1 MRIIKHLASIIRSK
15 SKEQTPESLPSAKVL
30 ESNSAPS
37 ADYAERNKTSSAS
50 KPADVE
56 SPQGKTDSNGTN
68 PGNKRRRRR
77 RPRKKQNNGETLHKQ
92 NAATIEPKKP
102 ENDENPSKNKR
113 TRRRR
118 KKKPAVAGAH
128 AAPQKSQKAANPSY
142 NGITY
147 KKDPSEFGVADF
159 DVADAPEGFRELG
172 FGPELLRGI
181 HGLGFDAPTPIQR
194 DAIPVARE
202 GRDIIGC
209 AQTGTGKTASFAL
222 PTLERLQGA
231 SGTRCLVL
239 TPTRELAIQVSEQFH
254 RLGKHVETSC
264 AVIYG
269 GVDYEPQFQAFSE
282 NVDIVVATPGRLL
295 DHLKRKSVHF
305 KKLEILIIDEADRM
319 LDMGFAEEITE
330 ILKRLPQ
337 KRQTML
343 FSATMPAKI
352 QDLAN
357 RAVSEPVQINIST
370 PSTPAEGIH
379 HGVYPISMS
388 NKPRG
393 VLGIIDK
400 YNPTSVLIF
409 TRTKAGADVL
419 CNFLENEK
427 ISVAKIHS
435 DRSQRQRERAL
446 AGFRQGQHRILVATD
461 IVSRGIDVTGISHVI
476 NYDVPEYPEDYVHR
490 AGRTARAGRIG
501 YAMTLMSPG
510 EITPVKNIERFIGK
524 ALPRVG
530 MEGFA
535 DDVHQQNIENEPKPL
550 LDQPR
555 VARYERLRKMPR
567 RTGLSLR

>member
-1 MRIIKHLASIIRSK
+1 M
-15 SKEQTPESLPSAKVL
+15 
-30 ESNSAPS
+30 
-37 ADYAERNKTSSAS
+37 
-50 KPADVE
+50 
-56 SPQGKTDSNGTN
+56 
-68 PGNKRRRRR
+68 
-77 RPRKKQNNGETLHKQ
+77 HKQ
-92 NAATIEPKKP
+92 NAAKIESK
-102 ENDENPSKNKR
+102 NGTSDEQPSKNKR
-113 TRRRR
+113 KRRRR
-118 KKKPAVAGAH
+118 KKKPAAVRAQAPSPS
-128 AAPQKSQKAANPSY
+128 PQKRTDAPY
-142 NGITY
+142 NGVTY
-147 KKDPSEFGVADF
+147 QKDPADFGVGDF
-159 DVADAPEGFRELG
+159 DVAQAPEGFRELG

-181 HGLGFDAPTPIQR
+181 HGLGFGAPTPIQR
-194 DAIPVARE
+194 ETIPIARE

-222 PTLERLQGA
+222 PTLEHLKGG

-239 TPTRELAIQVSEQFH
+239 TPTRELAIQVSEQFQ
-254 RLGKHVETSC
+254 RLGKHLETSC

-269 GVDYEPQFQAFSE
+269 GVDYEPQFLAFQE
-282 NVDIVVATPGRLL
+282 KADVIVATPGRLL
-295 DHLKRKSVHF
+295 DHLNRKSVHF
-305 KKLEILIIDEADRM
+305 RKLEILIIDEADRM
-319 LDMGFAEEITE
+319 LDMGFAEEITD
-330 ILKRLPQ
+330 ILKRLPK

-343 FSATMPAKI
+343 FSATMPEKI

-357 RAVSEPVQINIST
+357 RAVSDPVQINISP

-446 AGFRQGQHRILVATD
+446 AGFRQGKHRILVATD

-530 MEGFA
+530 IGGFA
-535 DDVHQQNIENEPKPL
+535 DDVHQQNLENEPKPL
-550 LDQPR
+550 LDQPS

-567 RTGLSLR
+567 RTGLALR

>member
-1 MRIIKHLASIIRSK
+1 M
-15 SKEQTPESLPSAKVL
+15 
-30 ESNSAPS
+30 
-37 ADYAERNKTSSAS
+37 
-50 KPADVE
+50 
-56 SPQGKTDSNGTN
+56 
-68 PGNKRRRRR
+68 
-77 RPRKKQNNGETLHKQ
+77 HKQ
-92 NAATIEPKKP
+92 NATKVESKKP
-102 ENDENPSKNKR
+102 ENDEQPSKNRRK
-113 TRRRR
+113 RRRR
-118 KKKPAVAGAH
+118 GKKKPATVGAQ
-128 AAPQKSQKAANPSY
+128 AAPQSPRKDTGASY

-147 KKDPSEFGVADF
+147 QKDPADLGVGDF
-159 DVADAPEGFRELG
+159 DPAEAPEGFRELG
-172 FGPELLRGI
+172 FSAELLRGI
-181 HGLGFDAPTPIQR
+181 HALGFGAPTPIQR
-194 DAIPVARE
+194 EAIPVARE

-222 PTLERLQGA
+222 PTLERLQGG

-254 RLGKHVETSC
+254 RLGKHLETSC

-269 GVDYEPQFQAFSE
+269 GVDYEPQFQAFQE
-282 NVDIVVATPGRLL
+282 KVDIVVATPGRLL
-295 DHLKRKSVHF
+295 DHLNRKSVHF
-305 KKLEILIIDEADRM
+305 RKLEILIIDEADRM

-330 ILKRLPQ
+330 ILKRLPK

-343 FSATMPAKI
+343 FSATMPQKI

-357 RAVSEPVQINIST
+357 RAVSDPAQINISP

-379 HGVYPISMS
+379 HGVYPISMA

-435 DRSQRQRERAL
+435 DRSQRQRENAL
-446 AGFRQGQHRILVATD
+446 AGFRQGKHRILVATD

-530 MEGFA
+530 IEDFA
-535 DDVHQQNIENEPKPL
+535 DDIHQQNLESEPKPL
-550 LDQPR
+550 VGQPT

>member
-1 MRIIKHLASIIRSK
+1 MHK
-15 SKEQTPESLPSAKVL
+15 Q
-30 ESNSAPS
+30 
-37 ADYAERNKTSSAS
+37 
-50 KPADVE
+50 
-56 SPQGKTDSNGTN
+56 NGTSIESKKQPSGDQPPKSN
-68 PGNKRRRRR
+68 RNKRRRK
-77 RPRKKQNNGETLHKQ
+77 RK
-92 NAATIEPKKP
+92 AT
-102 ENDENPSKNKR
+102 
-113 TRRRR
+113 T
-118 KKKPAVAGAH
+118 AGAE
-128 AAPQKSQKAANPSY
+128 ASTQKPQKAANPSY

-147 KKDPSEFGVADF
+147 QKNSAEFGVGDF
-159 DVADAPEGFRELG
+159 EVDEAPEGFRELG

-181 HGLGFDAPTPIQR
+181 HGLGFNAPTPIQR
-194 DAIPVARE
+194 EAIPVARE

-222 PTLERLQGA
+222 PTLERLQGG

-269 GVDYEPQFQAFSE
+269 GVDYEPQFQAFQDD
-282 NVDIVVATPGRLL
+282 VDIVVATPGRLL
-295 DHLKRKSVHF
+295 DHLNRKSVHF
-305 KKLEILIIDEADRM
+305 RKLEILIIDEADRM
-319 LDMGFAEEITE
+319 LDMGFAEEITD
-330 ILKRLPQ
+330 ILKRLPE

-343 FSATMPAKI
+343 FSATMPQKI

-379 HGVYPISMS
+379 HGVYPISMA

-409 TRTKAGADVL
+409 TRTKTGADVL

-435 DRSQRQRERAL
+435 DRSQRQRESAL
-446 AGFRQGQHRILVATD
+446 AGFRQGKHRILVATD

-501 YAMTLMSPG
+501 FAMTLMSPG

-530 MEGFA
+530 MKGFA
-535 DDVHQQNIENEPKPL
+535 DDVHQQNLENEPKPL
-550 LDQPR
+550 LDQPT

>member
-1 MRIIKHLASIIRSK
+1 M
-15 SKEQTPESLPSAKVL
+15 
-30 ESNSAPS
+30 
-37 ADYAERNKTSSAS
+37 
-50 KPADVE
+50 
-56 SPQGKTDSNGTN
+56 
-68 PGNKRRRRR
+68 
-77 RPRKKQNNGETLHKQ
+77 HKQ
-92 NAATIEPKKP
+92 NAATIESKKP
-102 ENDENPSKNKR
+102 ENDDKTSKNKR

-118 KKKPAVAGAH
+118 KRKPATAGAKT
-128 AAPQKSQKAANPSY
+128 APQKSQKAANPSY

-147 KKDPSEFGVADF
+147 QKDPADFGVGDF
-159 DVADAPEGFRELG
+159 NVDDAPEGFRELG
-172 FGPELLRGI
+172 FEPELLRGI
-181 HGLGFDAPTPIQR
+181 HGLGFDAPTPIQSE
-194 DAIPVARE
+194 AIPVARE

-222 PTLERLQGA
+222 PTLEHLQGG

-254 RLGKHVETSC
+254 RLGKHLETSC

-269 GVDYEPQFQAFSE
+269 GVDYEPQFQAFQA

-295 DHLKRKSVHF
+295 DHLNRKSVHF
-305 KKLEILIIDEADRM
+305 RKLDILIIDEADRM

-330 ILKRLPQ
+330 ILKRLP
-337 KRQTML
+337 KERQTML
-343 FSATMPAKI
+343 FSATMPEKI

-357 RAVSEPVQINIST
+357 RAVSDPVQINISP

-379 HGVYPISMS
+379 HGVYPISMV

-419 CNFLENEK
+419 CDFLVNEK

-446 AGFRQGQHRILVATD
+446 AGFRQGKHRILVATD

-530 MEGFA
+530 IQGFA
-535 DDVHQQNIENEPKPL
+535 DDVHQQNLENEPKPL
-550 LDQPR
+550 LDQPH

>member
-1 MRIIKHLASIIRSK
+1 M
-15 SKEQTPESLPSAKVL
+15 
-30 ESNSAPS
+30 
-37 ADYAERNKTSSAS
+37 
-50 KPADVE
+50 
-56 SPQGKTDSNGTN
+56 
-68 PGNKRRRRR
+68 
-77 RPRKKQNNGETLHKQ
+77 HKQ
-92 NAATIEPKKP
+92 NAAKIESK
-102 ENDENPSKNKR
+102 NGTTDEQPSKNRRKR
-113 TRRRR
+113 KRR
-118 KKKPAVAGAH
+118 KKKPEMARAQ

-147 KKDPSEFGVADF
+147 QKDSADLGLGDF
-159 DVADAPEGFRELG
+159 DPGDAPEGFRELG
-172 FGPELLRGI
+172 FGAELLRGI
-181 HGLGFDAPTPIQR
+181 HGLGFDAPTPIQSE
-194 DAIPVARE
+194 AIPVARE

-222 PTLERLQGA
+222 PTLERLQDG

-254 RLGKHVETSC
+254 RLGKHLETSC

-269 GVDYEPQFQAFSE
+269 GVDYEPQFQAFQA

-295 DHLKRKSVHF
+295 DHLNRKSVHF
-305 KKLEILIIDEADRM
+305 RKLEILIIDEADRM

-343 FSATMPAKI
+343 FSATMPEKI

-357 RAVSEPVQINIST
+357 RAVNDPVQINISP

-379 HGVYPISMS
+379 HGVYPISMA

-400 YNPTSVLIF
+400 YDPTSVLIF

-446 AGFRQGQHRILVATD
+446 AGFRQGKHRILVATD

-530 MEGFA
+530 IKGFA
-535 DDVHQQNIENEPKPL
+535 DDIHQQNIENEPKPL
-550 LDQPR
+550 IDQPT

>member
-1 MRIIKHLASIIRSK
+1 M
-15 SKEQTPESLPSAKVL
+15 
-30 ESNSAPS
+30 
-37 ADYAERNKTSSAS
+37 
-50 KPADVE
+50 
-56 SPQGKTDSNGTN
+56 
-68 PGNKRRRRR
+68 
-77 RPRKKQNNGETLHKQ
+77 
-92 NAATIEPKKP
+92 
-102 ENDENPSKNKR
+102 
-113 TRRRR
+113 
-118 KKKPAVAGAH
+118 AGAQ

-147 KKDPSEFGVADF
+147 QKDPAVFGVGDF
-159 DVADAPEGFRELG
+159 EVDEAPEGFRELG

-181 HGLGFDAPTPIQR
+181 HGLGFESPTPIQR
-194 DAIPVARE
+194 EAIPVARE

-222 PTLERLQGA
+222 PTLERLQGG

-239 TPTRELAIQVSEQFH
+239 TPTRELAIQVSEHFH
-254 RLGKHVETSC
+254 RLGKHLETSC

-269 GVDYEPQFQAFSE
+269 GVDYEPQFQAFQDD
-282 NVDIVVATPGRLL
+282 VDIVVATPGRLL
-295 DHLKRKSVHF
+295 DHLNRKSVHF
-305 KKLEILIIDEADRM
+305 RKLEILIIDEADRM
-319 LDMGFAEEITE
+319 LDMGFAEEITD
-330 ILKRLPQ
+330 ILKRLPE

-343 FSATMPAKI
+343 FSATMPQKI

-379 HGVYPISMS
+379 HGVYPISMA

-409 TRTKAGADVL
+409 TRTKTGADVL

-435 DRSQRQRERAL
+435 DRSQRQRESAL
-446 AGFRQGQHRILVATD
+446 TGFRQGKHRILVATD

-490 AGRTARAGRIG
+490 AGRTARAGLIG

-530 MEGFA
+530 MKGFA
-535 DDVHQQNIENEPKPL
+535 DDVHQQNLENEPKPL
-550 LDQPR
+550 LDQPT

>member
-1 MRIIKHLASIIRSK
+1 MH
-15 SKEQTPESLPSAKVL
+15 T
-30 ESNSAPS
+30 
-37 ADYAERNKTSSAS
+37 
-50 KPADVE
+50 
-56 SPQGKTDSNGTN
+56 
-68 PGNKRRRRR
+68 
-77 RPRKKQNNGETLHKQ
+77 Q
-92 NAATIEPKKP
+92 NATKAKSKKP
-102 ENDENPSKNKR
+102 ENSEQPSKNRK

-118 KKKPAVAGAH
+118 GKKKTAAAGTAPQTARKEAGA
-128 AAPQKSQKAANPSY
+128 SY
-142 NGITY
+142 NGVVY
-147 KKDPSEFGVADF
+147 QKDPAEFGVGDF
-159 DVADAPEGFRELG
+159 RVEGAPESFRELG
-172 FGPELLRGI
+172 FEPELLRGI
-181 HGLGFDAPTPIQR
+181 QGLGFGVPTPIQR
-194 DAIPVARE
+194 EATPVARE

-222 PTLERLQGA
+222 PALERLQGG

-254 RLGKHVETSC
+254 RLGKHLETTC

-269 GVDYEPQFQAFSE
+269 GVDYEPQFQAFQQ

-295 DHLKRKSVHF
+295 DHLNRKSVHF
-305 KKLEILIIDEADRM
+305 RKLEILIIDEADRM

-330 ILKRLPQ
+330 ILNRLPK

-343 FSATMPAKI
+343 FSATMPEKI

-357 RAVSEPVQINIST
+357 RAVNDPVKINISP

-379 HGVYPISMS
+379 HGVYPISMA

-409 TRTKAGADVL
+409 TRTKAGADAL
-419 CNFLENEK
+419 CHFLENEK

-446 AGFRQGQHRILVATD
+446 AGFRQGKHRILVATD

-530 MEGFA
+530 IRDFA
-535 DDVHQQNIENEPKPL
+535 DDVHQQNLENEPKPL
-550 LDQPR
+550 VHQPS